1 MNLDT
6 TVLFIGLIL
15 VKYSVATQCAYNY
28 SDRQI
33 DNEDVISL
41 YKSLGGSIDQGCP
54 LLRMIEDFPSNY
66 HEYIFGMKLS
76 PGACISA
83 MYQKGKVPYGGGPY
97 GKWFYTENDEIV
109 EKEAIARGGNLFDF
123 NLDTKAFVLPYA
135 TIYTTIDK
143 KYIRKINDNENTITL
158 DISLTM
164 MWMDYKIYTHHP
176 DFAVGGNRLFTSGGN
191 DITIENSKKIW
202 KPDLPV
208 QNLYN
213 FKAFID
219 SLRMVSLKVLSV
231 NHLDDNLCMAG
242 PMVRYEIE
250 AKITIYCAFDFSNY
264 PMDHSNCKL
273 RFGGQ
278 RSDLKYTLYDP
289 ANSSH
294 GEQLSEISD
303 LKMVVRVAED
313 TNSIP
318 TKYKIGLDI
327 NLQRQ
332 IKPYLL
338 KYYLPCII
346 ITLVSQCS
354 FLIPLEALPG
364 RVALVVTQ
372 LLTLTSLFIHQ
383 MVRYI
388 VPCYQY
394 YFYLS
399 MVHF

>member
-6 TVLFIGLIL
+6 TILFIGIIL
-15 VKYSVATQCAYNY
+15 TKYSNATQCAYNY
-28 SDRQI
+28 SDRKI
-33 DNEDVISL
+33 DNEDVITL
-41 YKSLGGSIDQGCP
+41 YEGLGGSIHDGCP
-54 LLRMIEDFPSNY
+54 LLNMMKDFPSKY

-76 PGACISA
+76 PGACISV

-97 GKWFYTENDEIV
+97 GKMFLTENDEIV
-109 EKEAIARGGNLFDF
+109 EKEALARGGNLFDF
-123 NLDTKAFVLPYA
+123 NLYTKAFVLPYA
-135 TIYTTIDK
+135 TIYTTINRRH
-143 KYIRKINDNENTITL
+143 IRAINDNANTITL

-164 MWMDYKIYTHHP
+164 MWMDYKIYTHDP
-176 DFAVGGNRLFTSGGN
+176 DFSVGGNRLFTSGSN
-191 DITIENSKKIW
+191 EITIENSKKIW

-208 QNLYN
+208 HNLYD

-231 NHLDDNLCMAG
+231 NHLDDNLCIAG
-242 PMVRYEIE
+242 PMVKYEIE
-250 AKITIYCAFDFSNY
+250 AKLTIYCEFDFSNY
-264 PMDHSNCKL
+264 PMDHSDCKL

-278 RSDLKYTLYDP
+278 RSDIKFTLYDP
-289 ANSSH
+289 VNSSH

-313 TNSIP
+313 TDSIP

-327 NLQRQ
+327 SLQRQ
-332 IKPYLL
+332 IKSYLL

-388 VPCYQY
+388 VPY
-394 YFYLS
+394 YLYHSL
-399 MVHF
+399 

>member
-1 MNLDT
+1 MDFDT
-6 TVLFIGLIL
+6 IILFMGIIL
-15 VKYSVATQCAYNY
+15 TKYSIATQCAYNY
-28 SDRQI
+28 SDRKI
-33 DNEDVISL
+33 DNEDVITL
-41 YKSLGGSIDQGCP
+41 YEGLGGSIHDGCP
-54 LLRMIEDFPSNY
+54 LLNMMKDFPSKY

-97 GKWFYTENDEIV
+97 GKMFLTENDEIV
-109 EKEAIARGGNLFDF
+109 EKEALARGGNLFDF
-123 NLDTKAFVLPYA
+123 NLYTKAFVLPYA
-135 TIYTTIDK
+135 TIYTTINRRH
-143 KYIRKINDNENTITL
+143 IRAINDNANTITL

-176 DFAVGGNRLFTSGGN
+176 DFSVGGNQLFTSGSN
-191 DITIENSKKIW
+191 EITIENSKKIW

-208 QNLYN
+208 HNLYD

-231 NHLDDNLCMAG
+231 NHLDDNLCIAG
-242 PMVRYEIE
+242 PMVKYEIE
-250 AKITIYCAFDFSNY
+250 AKITIYCEFDFSNY
-264 PMDHSNCKL
+264 PMDHSDCKL

-278 RSDLKYTLYDP
+278 RSDIKFTLYDP
-289 ANSSH
+289 VNSSH

-313 TNSIP
+313 TDSIP

-327 NLQRQ
+327 SLQRQ
-332 IKPYLL
+332 IKSYLL

-388 VPCYQY
+388 VPCYHY
-394 YFYLS
+394 YSFFLL
-399 MVHF
+399 V

>member
-1 MNLDT
+1 MNFDT
-6 TVLFIGLIL
+6 TISFIGVIL
-15 VKYSVATQCAYNY
+15 TKYSIATQCAYNY
-28 SDRQI
+28 SDRKI
-33 DNEDVISL
+33 DNEDVITL
-41 YKSLGGSIDQGCP
+41 YEGLGGSIQDGCP
-54 LLRMIEDFPSNY
+54 LLNMMKDFPSKY

-76 PGACISA
+76 PGACISV

-97 GKWFYTENDEIV
+97 GKMFLTENDEIV
-109 EKEAIARGGNLFDF
+109 EKEAFARGGNVFDF
-123 NLDTKAFVLPYA
+123 NLYTKAFVLPYA
-135 TIYTTIDK
+135 TIYTTINRK
-143 KYIRKINDNENTITL
+143 HIRAINDNANTITL

-176 DFAVGGNRLFTSGGN
+176 DFSVGGNQLFTSGSN
-191 DITIENSKKIW
+191 EITIENSKKIW

-208 QNLYN
+208 HNLYD

-231 NHLDDNLCMAG
+231 NHLDDNLCIAG
-242 PMVRYEIE
+242 PMVKYEIE
-250 AKITIYCAFDFSNY
+250 AKITIYCEFDFSNY

-327 NLQRQ
+327 SLQRQ
-332 IKPYLL
+332 IKSYLL
-338 KYYLPCII
+338 KYYLPCVI

-388 VPCYQY
+388 VPCYHY
-394 YFYLS
+394 YSL
-399 MVHF
+399 

>member
-6 TVLFIGLIL
+6 TILFIGIIL
-15 VKYSVATQCAYNY
+15 TKYSNATQCAYNY
-28 SDRQI
+28 SDRKI
-33 DNEDVISL
+33 DNEDVITL
-41 YKSLGGSIDQGCP
+41 YEGLGGSIQDGCP
-54 LLRMIEDFPSNY
+54 LLNMMKDFPSKY

-76 PGACISA
+76 PGACISV

-97 GKWFYTENDEIV
+97 GKMFLTENDEIV
-109 EKEAIARGGNLFDF
+109 EKEALARGGNLFDF
-123 NLDTKAFVLPYA
+123 NLYTKAFVLPYA
-135 TIYTTIDK
+135 TIYTTINRRH
-143 KYIRKINDNENTITL
+143 IRAINDNANTITL

-164 MWMDYKIYTHHP
+164 MWMDYKIYTHDP
-176 DFAVGGNRLFTSGGN
+176 DFSVGGNRLFTSGSN
-191 DITIENSKKIW
+191 EITIENSKKIW

-208 QNLYN
+208 HNLYD

-231 NHLDDNLCMAG
+231 NHLDDNLCIAG
-242 PMVRYEIE
+242 PMVKYEIE
-250 AKITIYCAFDFSNY
+250 AKITIYCEFDFSNY
-264 PMDHSNCKL
+264 PMDHSDCKL

-278 RSDLKYTLYDP
+278 RSDIKFTLYDP
-289 ANSSH
+289 VNSSH

-313 TNSIP
+313 TDSIP

-327 NLQRQ
+327 SLQRQ
-332 IKPYLL
+332 IKSYLL

-388 VPCYQY
+388 VPY
-394 YFYLS
+394 YLYHSL
-399 MVHF
+399 